1 MTADR
6 KGKTMKKAMSP
17 NPGEII
23 AHPSLF
29 EVVRLLVGGIRLGV
43 HVNAGTHLAVSE
55 YGLDADPKP
64 YGFTYGRSRCFAG
77 YLCLF
82 RRQQHQEYQP
92 HLHHW
97 RYRQELFQIP
107 WP

>member
-6 KGKTMKKAMSP
+6 KGRITKKAMSP

-29 EVVRLLVGGIRLGV
+29 EVVRLLVGGIRLGI
-43 HVNAGTHLAVSE
+43 HVNAGTYLAVYE
-55 YGLDADPKP
+55 YGLDA
-64 YGFTYGRSRCFAG
+64 RAQALRI
-77 YLCLF
+77 YL
-82 RRQQHQEYQP
+82 
-92 HLHHW
+92 
-97 RYRQELFQIP
+97 